1 MECNLRA
8 RAREVHG
15 HGDQLLT
22 LLKVRAGSR
31 VARAAWADPLPVCTR
46 LSPEG
51 QIERVRLAV
60 AEPNDLDVEIPR
72 GCVLDELPHHRRRRD
87 RRDSEGP

>member
-51 QIERVRLAV
+51 QMSAANLSSTPQPTPGPARPCPPQRDPTADRPKTRMRV
-60 AEPNDLDVEIPR
+60 PR
-72 GCVLDELPHHRRRRD
+72 RT
-87 RRDSEGP
+87 